1 MVGRNIVKHSLRL
14 NLQEEEQR
22 RIQEVLEN
30 LNKEIHRSENL
41 FIIRALDFYIR
52 SFEEE
57 SFSHP
62 QRETVPYVTVEDL
75 ERFRQEQE
83 LWMKEELIRLLG
95 ASLAGGIGT
104 LPEQGVGEAR
114 KGESEEAEES
124 EQDKPWIEEL
134 ANRWG

>member
-52 SFEEE
+52 SF
-57 SFSHP
+57 
-62 QRETVPYVTVEDL
+62 V
-75 ERFRQEQE
+75 
-83 LWMKEELIRLLG
+83 IRNGKPFLMLL
-95 ASLAGGIGT
+95 
-104 LPEQGVGEAR
+104 
-114 KGESEEAEES
+114 
-124 EQDKPWIEEL
+124 
-134 ANRWG
+134 

>member
-57 SFSHP
+57 SFYNTP
-62 QRETVPYVTVEDL
+62 PETHTYV
-75 ERFRQEQE
+75 
-83 LWMKEELIRLLG
+83 
-95 ASLAGGIGT
+95 
-104 LPEQGVGEAR
+104 
-114 KGESEEAEES
+114 
-124 EQDKPWIEEL
+124 
-134 ANRWG
+134 

>member
-62 QRETVPYVTVEDL
+62 QRETVSYVTVEDL
-75 ERFRQEQE
+75 EQFRQEQE
-83 LWMKEELIRLLG
+83 LWIKEELIRLLG

-104 LPEQGVGEAR
+104 LSEQGVREVR
-114 KGESEEAEES
+114 KGEIEEAEES
-124 EQDKPWIEEL
+124 EQENPWIEEL

>member
-41 FIIRALDFYIR
+41 FITRALDFYIR

-75 ERFRQEQE
+75 ERFRQMTTEAHS
-83 LWMKEELIRLLG
+83 LTEEISG
-95 ASLAGGIGT
+95 
-104 LPEQGVGEAR
+104 
-114 KGESEEAEES
+114 
-124 EQDKPWIEEL
+124 
-134 ANRWG
+134 